1 MILNGIA
8 ALSVMYTLDNRV
20 VILKYLHTNFK
31 TKFKGASK
39 QEVY

>member
-8 ALSVMYTLDNRV
+8 ALSVMYTLDSRV

-31 TKFKGASK
+31 T
-39 QEVY
+39 